1 MLFDDYVVTDREAEA
16 GALASGLRSEKRI
29 EDLLLHLGRDAGA
42 VVPDRYFDPV
52 TEVLGAGSKGRLVV
66 ASICFRFALRRRIEA
81 VGNQIEQNPPVTESL
96 TVNSIEKSAVQS
108 S

>member
-1 MLFDDYVVTDREAEA
+1 MLLNDDVVTYGKAKS
-16 GALASGLRSEKRI
+16 GALASGLRREERI
-29 EDLLLHLGRDAGA
+29 EDPLLYLGQCRCRCRESDLHTIAKAHGGS
-42 VVPDRYFDPV
+42 
-52 TEVLGAGSKGRLVV
+52 SKGRLVV

>member
-1 MLFDDYVVTDREAEA
+1 MSAFSPESGHVRCNEGCPLCAN
-16 GALASGLRSEKRI
+16 SGLTKGMPLSRISDLHTIAKAHGGSSE
-29 EDLLLHLGRDAGA
+29 
-42 VVPDRYFDPV
+42 
-52 TEVLGAGSKGRLVV
+52 GRLVV

-96 TVNSIEKSAVQS
+96 TANSIEKSAFQS